1 MVILEVLLILI
12 AVVVEVV
19 EVLLD
24 LILGVGVEMVN
35 TMLKLMTL
43 LVEVVVVEVLL
54 VMIDV
59 LGILNL
65 TEVLQI
71 DLKELEQVE
80 VAKLP
85 QDQEVLEKVVVD
97 VAAGVEVFQEKK
109 EVAEWLKLYI
119 LEVLEHPMVI
129 IGEAIHFIFIMATHQ
144 CILIVNY
151 GTLRR
156 IR

>member
-12 AVVVEVV
+12 VVEVEVV

-35 TMLKLMTL
+35 IMLKLMIL

-71 DLKELEQVE
+71 GLKEPEPVE

-85 QDQEVLEKVVVD
+85 QDQEVLEKVVVEA
-97 VAAGVEVFQEKK
+97 AAGVEVSQEKK

-119 LEVLEHPMVI
+119 LEVLEQPMVI
-129 IGEAIHFIFIMATHQ
+129 IGEATHFIFITATHQ
-144 CILIVNY
+144 
-151 GTLRR
+151 
-156 IR
+156 